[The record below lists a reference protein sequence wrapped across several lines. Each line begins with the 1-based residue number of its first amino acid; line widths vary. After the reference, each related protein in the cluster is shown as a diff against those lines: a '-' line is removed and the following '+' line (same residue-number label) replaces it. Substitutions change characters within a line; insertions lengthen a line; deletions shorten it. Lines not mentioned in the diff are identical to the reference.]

1 MKKIVGLLVLTL
13 CFFAY
18 KKAFSQDTNF
28 HIYLCFGQSNMQGA
42 TRAEA
47 RDTIPVPG
55 FQMMS
60 PMDCPDLNQT
70 MGEWYPAVPPLASC
84 NAGLSPSDYFGRK
97 MAENVAVDVKI
108 GVINVAVGGC
118 KIELY
123 DKDNYES
130 YVETVPDWMLNWIN
144 EYGGNPY
151 GRLVEL
157 AKKAQKDGVI
167 KGILL
172 HQGESNTG
180 DTLWPK
186 KVKGVYEDLLKDLNL
201 EGDKV
206 PLLAGELLSED
217 QNGACASMNEIINTL
232 PEVIPNSYVIPSD
245 GCEGIPDRLHFSASG
260 YRKLG
265 KRYADQMLKIL
276 GNGPKNLELKATS
289 PDAKIQLTVKTENG
303 RPNYSLTYDNK
314 AFLVNA
320 PLGLD
325 TNLGNFTRNLILK
338 DSLVQTTISDS
349 YSLDNIKKSSVT
361 YQANQAVFTFMK
373 DGVNAFDLIFNI
385 SNNDVA
391 FRYKIYP
398 LEAHISGIVKA
409 EATGFRFPENTTSFL
424 SNMMTPMTGFARTAP
439 SYESGYGADIPV
451 EKTRSREGFV
461 FPGLFHTE
469 SDLWVLVSET
479 GVHSQYPASHLSNF
493 KEGVFTVDF
502 PSERQNNGFGSSG
515 AQMGLPGFTPWRT
528 ITVGETLK
536 PIVETTIPFDVIK
549 PLYKPSKDYQY
560 GRGTWSW
567 IIWQDAS
574 MNYEDQVKYID
585 LASEIGYEYI
595 LIDAWWDK
603 NIGYDKM
610 KTLISYA
617 KSKGVDVFLWYNSNG
632 TANDAFQ
639 TPKNKMNTSIA
650 RKKEMKWLKEVGVK
664 GIKAD
669 FFGGDKQETMR
680 LYEDIL
686 SDANDYGLMV
696 VFHGATLPRG
706 WERMFPNFAGS
717 EAVLASEM
725 LVFSEDVRQK
735 EAFYATLHPFM
746 RNSVGSMEFGGTVL
760 NKFFN
765 KGNEKGQKRL
775 TSDVFQLA
783 TAVLY
788 QNPVQFFALTPNNL
802 TDTPNWAL
810 DFMKSVPTTWDETL
824 YLDGYP
830 GKYVILAR
838 RHGQKWYIVGLNA
851 QEDTVQLNLT
861 LPMFEKGDE
870 LTVFQDDAQLN
881 GRMESIK
888 LKRNKQVDIE
898 IPSKGGIIF
907 KNQ

>member
-1 MKKIVGLLVLTL
+1 MKKIVGLLVLTF
-13 CFFAY
+13 CFFASE
-18 KKAFSQDTNF
+18 KAFAQDPNF

-42 TRAEA
+42 TKAEA
-47 RDTIPVPG
+47 MDTIPVPR

-60 PMDCPDLNQT
+60 PMDCPDLNRT
-70 MGEWYPAVPPLASC
+70 MGEWYPAVPPMASC

-97 MAENVAVDVKI
+97 MAENVPGDVKI

-123 DKDNYES
+123 DKDNYKS
-130 YVETVPDWMLNWIN
+130 YVETAPDWMLNWIN
-144 EYGGNPY
+144 KYGGNPY

-186 KVKGVYEDLLKDLNL
+186 KVKGVYEDLLRDLNL
-201 EGDKV
+201 DGEKV

-217 QNGACASMNEIINTL
+217 QNGACASMNEIIRTL
-232 PEVIPNSYVIPSD
+232 PEVIPNSYVVPSD
-245 GCEGIPDRLHFSASG
+245 GCEGVPDRLHFSASG

-265 KRYADQMLKIL
+265 KRYADQMLQIL
-276 GNGPKNLELKATS
+276 GNGPTAIELKATS
-289 PDAKIQLTVKTENG
+289 PDTKIELTIKTENG
-303 RPNYSLTYDNK
+303 KPTYSLSYDSK
-314 AFLVNA
+314 PFLVNA

-325 TNLGNFTRNLILK
+325 TNLGDFTRNLALK
-338 DSLVQTTISDS
+338 DSLVLNTVKDS
-349 YSLDNIKKSSVT
+349 YSLENIKNSSVS
-361 YQANQAVFTFMK
+361 YEANQAVFTFLK
-373 DGVNAFDLIFNI
+373 DGVNVFDLIFNI

-391 FRYKIYP
+391 FQYKIYP
-398 LEAHISGIVKA
+398 QEAHISCVIKS
-409 EATGFRFPENTTSFL
+409 EATGFRFPDKTKSFL

-439 SYESGYGADIPV
+439 SYESGYGADVPI
-451 EKTRSREGFV
+451 EENKSREGYV
-461 FPGLFHTE
+461 FPGLFRTE
-469 SDLWVLVSET
+469 KNLWVLVSET

-493 KEGVFTVDF
+493 KDGVFTIDF
-502 PSERQNNGFGSSG
+502 PNFRQNNGFGSSG
-515 AQMGLPGFTPWRT
+515 AQMGLPGLTPWRT

-536 PIVETTIPFDVIK
+536 PIVETTVPFDVVN
-549 PLYKPSKDYQY
+549 PLHEPGTEYKY
-560 GRGTWSW
+560 GKGTWSW

-585 LASEIGYEYI
+585 LAAEMDYEYI
-595 LIDAWWDK
+595 LIDAWWDQ

-610 KTLISYA
+610 KELISYA
-617 KSKGVDVFLWYNSNG
+617 KSKGVAVFLWYNTNG

-639 TPKNKMNTSIA
+639 TPNNKMNTSIA
-650 RKKEMKWLKEVGVK
+650 RKKEMKWLKEAGAK

-706 WERMFPNFAGS
+706 WERMFPNYAGS

-746 RNSVGSMEFGGTVL
+746 RNTVGSMEFGGTVL

-802 TDTPNWAL
+802 KDAPDWAL
-810 DFMKSVPTTWDETL
+810 EFMKSVPTTWDETVFL
-824 YLDGYP
+824 EGYP
-830 GKYVILAR
+830 GKYVVLAR
-838 RHGQKWYIVGLNA
+838 RHGQQWFIVGVNA
-851 QEDTVQLNLT
+851 QEETITMNLT
-861 LPMFEKGDE
+861 LPMFEKGDQ
-870 LTVFQDDAQLN
+870 LTVFKDDTALS
-881 GRMESIK
+881 GSTETIK
-888 LKRNKQVDIE
+888 MKKDKKVTIA
-898 IPSKGGIIF
+898 IPNRGGIIF
-907 KNQ
+907 KNE

>member
-1 MKKIVGLLVLTL
+1 MH
-13 CFFAY
+13 
-18 KKAFSQDTNF
+18 SQNSNF

-42 TRAEA
+42 TPAEA
-47 RDTIPVPG
+47 IDTIPVPG

-60 PMDCPDLNQT
+60 PMDCPDLNRT

-97 MAENVAVDVKI
+97 MAENAPKDVKI

-118 KIELY
+118 KIALY
-123 DKDNYES
+123 DKDNYKE
-130 YVETVPDWMLNWIN
+130 YVKTAPDWMLNWIN
-144 EYGGNPY
+144 EFGGNPY

-180 DTLWPK
+180 DTLWPQ
-186 KVKGVYEDLLKDLNL
+186 KVKGVYEDLLNDLNL
-201 EGDKV
+201 KGENV
-206 PLLAGELLSED
+206 PLLAGEVLGED

-232 PEVIPNSYVIPSD
+232 RDVIPNSYVIPSD
-245 GCEGIPDRLHFSASG
+245 GCEGIFDRLHFSASG

-265 KRYADQMLKIL
+265 KRYADQMLQIL
-276 GNGPKNLELKATS
+276 GNGPTAVELSATS
-289 PDAKIQLTVKTENG
+289 PDNKIQLTVKTENG
-303 RPNYSLTYDNK
+303 KPTYSITYDRK
-314 AFLVNA
+314 PFLVNA
-320 PLGLD
+320 PLGFD

-338 DSLVQTTISDS
+338 DSLTLNKVNDS

-361 YQANQAVFTFMK
+361 YEAKQAVFTFLK
-373 DGVNAFDLIFNI
+373 DGVNAFDIIFNI

-391 FRYKIYP
+391 FQYKIYP
-398 LEAHISGIVKA
+398 QESHISCIVKT
-409 EATGFRFPENTTSFL
+409 EATGFRFPEKTKSFL

-439 SYESGYGADIPV
+439 SYESGYGADIPL
-451 EKTRSREGFV
+451 EENKAREGYV

-469 SDLWVLVSET
+469 NNLWVLVSET

-493 KEGVFTVDF
+493 KEGVFTVEF
-502 PSERQNNGFGSSG
+502 PNDRQNNGFGSTG
-515 AQMGLPGFTPWRT
+515 AQLGLPGYTPWRT

-536 PIVETTIPFDVIK
+536 PIVETTIPFDVVM
-549 PLYKPSKDYQY
+549 PLYEPSKDYEY

-574 MNYEDQVKYID
+574 MNYEDQMKYIV
-585 LASEIGYEYI
+585 LAAEMGYEYI
-595 LIDAWWDK
+595 LIDAWWDE

-610 KTLISYA
+610 EELISYT
-617 KSKGVDVFLWYNSNG
+617 KSKGLDVFLWYNSNG
-632 TANDAFQ
+632 AANDAFQ
-639 TPKNKMNTSIA
+639 TPKNKMNTSIS

-664 GIKAD
+664 GIKVD

-680 LYEDIL
+680 MYEDIL
-686 SDANDYGLMV
+686 SDANDYELMV

-706 WERMFPNFAGS
+706 WERMFPNYAGS

-725 LVFSEDVRQK
+725 LVFSEDVRKK

-746 RNSVGSMEFGGTVL
+746 RNTVGSMEFGGTVL

-765 KGNEKGQKRL
+765 KGNKKGQKRL

-802 TDTPNWAL
+802 TDAPNWAL
-810 DFMKSVPTTWDETL
+810 DFMQSVPTTWNETI

-830 GKYVILAR
+830 GKYVVLAR
-838 RHGQKWYIVGLNA
+838 RHEQQWYIVGVNA
-851 QEDTVQLNLT
+851 QEDTVKMKLT
-861 LPMFEKGDE
+861 LTMFEKGNE
-870 LTVFQDDAQLN
+870 LTVFQDDAKLN
-881 GRMESIK
+881 GSMETIK
-888 LKRNKQVDIE
+888 LKKDKLITIE
-898 IPSKGGIIF
+898 IPSKGGIIL
-907 KNQ
+907 KNK

>member
-1 MKKIVGLLVLTL
+1 MKKIVGLLILSV
-13 CFFAY
+13 CFFVNE
-18 KKAFSQDTNF
+18 KAFSQDPNF

-42 TRAEA
+42 TKAEA
-47 RDTIPVPG
+47 MDTIPVYG

-60 PMDCPDLNQT
+60 PMDCPDLNRT

-84 NAGLSPSDYFGRK
+84 NAGLSPADYFGRK
-97 MAENVAVDVKI
+97 MAENAPKDVKV

-123 DKDNYES
+123 NKDNYQS
-130 YVETVPDWMLNWIN
+130 YVETAPDWMLNWIN

-157 AKKAQKDGVI
+157 AKKAKKDGVI

-186 KVKGVYEDLLKDLNL
+186 KVKGVYENLLKDLNL
-201 EGDKV
+201 ESENV

-217 QNGACASMNEIINTL
+217 ENGACASMNAIINTL
-232 PEVIPNSYVIPSD
+232 PNVIPNSFVIPSD
-245 GCEGIPDRLHFSASG
+245 GCEGVSDRLHFSAAG

-265 KRYADQMLKIL
+265 KRYADQMLAIL
-276 GNGPKNLELKATS
+276 GKGEKDVQLNANS
-289 PDAKIQLTVKTENG
+289 PDNKITVSVKTQEGNAT
-303 RPNYSLTYDNK
+303 YSLTYEGK
-314 AFLVNA
+314 PFILNA
-320 PLGLD
+320 PLGLN
-325 TNLGNFTRNLILK
+325 TNIGDFTKNLVLK
-338 DSLVQTTISDS
+338 DSLVVANISDS
-349 YSLDNIKKSSVT
+349 YSLDNIKKSAVT
-361 YQANQAVFTFMK
+361 YKANKAVFTFMK

-391 FRYKIYP
+391 LRYKLYP
-398 LEAHISGIVKA
+398 QETHLSCLVKT
-409 EATGFRFPENTTSFL
+409 EATGFKFPENTKSFL
-424 SNMMTPMTGFARTAP
+424 STMMTPMTGFARTAP
-439 SYESGYGADIPV
+439 SYESGYEADV
-451 EKTRSREGFV
+451 AMEENTAREGYV

-469 SDLWVLVSET
+469 NNLWILVSET
-479 GVHSQYPASHLSNF
+479 GVHGQYPASHLSNF
-493 KEGVFTVDF
+493 KDGVYTVDF
-502 PSERQNNGFGSSG
+502 PNSRQNNGYGSSG
-515 AQMGLPGFTPWRT
+515 AQIGLPGFTPWRT

-536 PIVETTIPFDVIK
+536 PIVETTVPFDVVR
-549 PLYKPSKDYQY
+549 PLYEASQEYTY

-567 IIWQDAS
+567 IIWQDES

-585 LASEIGYEYI
+585 LAAEMQYEYI
-595 LIDAWWDK
+595 LIDAWWDSR
-603 NIGYDKM
+603 IGYDRM
-610 KTLISYA
+610 KELITYA
-617 KSKGVDVFLWYNSNG
+617 KNKGVDVFLWYNSNG
-632 TANDAFQ
+632 NANDAFQ
-639 TPKNKMNTSIA
+639 TPMHKMNTSIA
-650 RKKEMKWLKEVGVK
+650 RKKEMKWLKEAGVK

-696 VFHGATLPRG
+696 LFHGTTLPRG
-706 WERMFPNFAGS
+706 WERMFPNFVGS

-735 EAFYATLHPFM
+735 EAFYGTLHPFM
-746 RNSVGSMEFGGTVL
+746 RNTVGSMEFGGTVL
-760 NKFFN
+760 NNFFN

-802 TDTPNWAL
+802 TDAPKWAIN
-810 DFMKSVPTTWDETL
+810 FMKNVPTTWDETVF
-824 YLDGYP
+824 LDGYP
-830 GKYVILAR
+830 GKYVVLAR
-838 RHGQKWYIVGLNA
+838 RHGNQWYVVGVNA
-851 QEDTVQLNLT
+851 QHDTLNIKLNLSM
-861 LPMFEKGDE
+861 LNKGDQ
-870 LTVFQDDAQLN
+870 LTVFKDGPKLN
-881 GRMESIK
+881 GSIETIT
-888 LKRNKQVDIE
+888 LKKTKQVAIE
-898 IPSKGGIIF
+898 IRSKGGIIF
-907 KNQ
+907 KTK

>member
-1 MKKIVGLLVLTL
+1 MIKKTFLIAVITFL
-13 CFFAY
+13 AWSSNSW
-18 KKAFSQDTNF
+18 AQDPNF

-42 TRAEA
+42 TRAQV

-60 PMDCPDLNQT
+60 PMDCPDLNRT
-70 MGEWYPAVPPLASC
+70 RGEWYPAVPPLANC

-97 MAENVAVDVKI
+97 MAENMPKDVKV

-123 DKDNYES
+123 DKDNYKS
-130 YVETVPDWMLNWIN
+130 YVETAPDWMLNWIN

-201 EGDKV
+201 EGEKV

-232 PEVIPNSYVIPSD
+232 PEVIPNSYVIASD

-265 KRYADQMLKIL
+265 KRYADQMLQIL
-276 GNGPKNLELKATS
+276 GNVPTTIELNATS
-289 PDAKIQLTVKTENG
+289 PDTKIRLTVKTENG
-303 RPNYSLTYDNK
+303 RPTYSLSYDGK
-314 AFLVNA
+314 PFLLNA

-325 TNLGNFTRNLILK
+325 TNLGDFTSNMVLK
-338 DSLVQTTISDS
+338 DSLVLTTVSDS
-349 YSLDNIKKSSVT
+349 YSLNNIKKSSVI
-361 YQANQAVFTFMK
+361 YKANQAVFTFLK
-373 DGVNAFDLIFNI
+373 DGINAFDLIFNI

-398 LEAHISGIVKA
+398 QEAHISCVVKT
-409 EATGFRFPENTTSFL
+409 EATGFRFPEKTKSFL

-439 SYESGYGADIPV
+439 SYESGYGADIPL
-451 EKTRSREGFV
+451 EETKAREGYV

-469 SDLWVLVSET
+469 NNLWVLVSET

-493 KEGVFTVDF
+493 KEGAFTVDF
-502 PSERQNNGFGSSG
+502 PNDRQNNGFGSSG
-515 AQMGLPGFTPWRT
+515 AQMGLPGHTPWRT

-536 PIVETTIPFDVIK
+536 PIVETTIPFDVVK
-549 PLYKPSKDYQY
+549 PLYEPSKDYQY

-585 LASEIGYEYI
+585 LAAEMNYEYI
-595 LIDAWWDK
+595 LIDAWWDRR
-603 NIGYDKM
+603 IGYERM
-610 KTLISYA
+610 EELITYA
-617 KSKGVDVFLWYNSNG
+617 KSKGIAVFLWYNSNG

-639 TPKNKMNTSIA
+639 TPKDKMNTSIA
-650 RKKEMKWLKEVGVK
+650 RKKEMKWLKEAGVK
-664 GIKAD
+664 GIKSD

-706 WERMFPNFAGS
+706 WERMFPNYAGS

-746 RNSVGSMEFGGTVL
+746 RNTVGSMEFGGTVL

-802 TDTPNWAL
+802 NDAPNWAM
-810 DFMKSVPTTWDETL
+810 DFMISVPTTWDETM

-830 GKYVILAR
+830 GKYVVLAR
-838 RHGQKWYIVGLNA
+838 RHEQQWFVVGVNA
-851 QEDTVQLNLT
+851 QEETLDLNLT
-861 LPMFEKGDE
+861 LPMFAKGDE
-870 LTVFQDDAQLN
+870 LTVFQDDATLT
-881 GRMESIK
+881 GRMETIK
-888 LKRNKQVDIE
+888 LKKDKQVTIK

-907 KNQ
+907 KNK

>member
-1 MKKIVGLLVLTL
+1 MKKLLGLLFLVI
-13 CFFAY
+13 CFFTSE
-18 KKAFSQDTNF
+18 KAFSQDSNF

-42 TRAEA
+42 TKAEA
-47 RDTIPVPG
+47 MDTIPVSG
-55 FQMMS
+55 FEMMS
-60 PMDCPDLNQT
+60 PMDCPDLNRT
-70 MGEWYPAVPPLASC
+70 MGEWYPAIPPLASC
-84 NAGLSPSDYFGRK
+84 NAGLSPADYFGRK
-97 MAENVAVDVKI
+97 MAENASRGTKI

-123 DKDNYES
+123 DKENYKS
-130 YVETVPDWMLNWIN
+130 YVETAPDWMLNWIN

-151 GRLVEL
+151 GRLIEL

-186 KVKGVYEDLLKDLNL
+186 KVKGVYENILKDLNL
-201 EGDKV
+201 KGVEV

-217 QNGACASMNEIINTL
+217 QNGACASMNEIIKTL
-232 PEVIPNSYVIPSD
+232 PEVIPNSYIIPSD

-265 KRYADQMLKIL
+265 KRYADQMLQIL
-276 GNGPKNLELKATS
+276 GSGQKNIQLNAAS
-289 PDAKIQLTVKTENG
+289 PDSKLKLTVKTENG
-303 RPNYSLTYDNK
+303 IPTYNLTYNDK
-314 AFLVNA
+314 PFILNA

-325 TNLGNFTRNLILK
+325 TNIGDFTRNLVLK
-338 DSLVQTTISDS
+338 DNLTITPISYS
-349 YSLDNIKKSSVT
+349 YSLDKIKKSKIN
-361 YQANQAVFTFMK
+361 YQANEAVFTFLK
-373 DGVNAFDLIFNI
+373 DGVNAFDLIFNL

-391 FRYKIYP
+391 FRYKLYP
-398 LEAHISGIVKA
+398 HEANISCVIKS
-409 EATGFRFPENTTSFL
+409 EATGFKFPEKTKSFL

-439 SYESGYGADIPV
+439 SYESGYRADIAI
-451 EKTRSREGFV
+451 EENNAREGYV
-461 FPGLFHTE
+461 FPGLFHME
-469 SDLWVLVSET
+469 NNLWVLISET

-502 PSERQNNGFGSSG
+502 PNSRQNNGFGSSG
-515 AQMGLPGFTPWRT
+515 AQMGLPSFTPWRT

-536 PIVETTIPFDVIK
+536 PIVETTIPFDVVK
-549 PLYKPSKDYQY
+549 PLYEPTQEYNY

-567 IIWQDAS
+567 IIWQDGS

-585 LASEIGYEYI
+585 LAAKMNYEYI
-595 LIDAWWDK
+595 LIDAWWDSR
-603 NIGYDKM
+603 IGYDRM
-610 KTLISYA
+610 EELITYA
-617 KSKGVDVFLWYNSNG
+617 KGKGVDVFLWYNSNG

-639 TPKNKMNTSIA
+639 TPINKMNTSIA
-650 RKKEMKWLKEVGVK
+650 RKKEMKWLKEAGVK

-686 SDANDYGLMV
+686 SNANDYGLMV

-706 WERMFPNFAGS
+706 WERMFPNFMGS

-746 RNSVGSMEFGGTVL
+746 RNAVGSMEFGGTVL
-760 NKFFN
+760 NTFFN
-765 KGNEKGQKRL
+765 KGNIKGQKRL
-775 TSDVFQLA
+775 TSEVFQLA
-783 TAVLY
+783 TSVLY
-788 QNPVQFFALTPNNL
+788 QNPIQFFALTPNNL
-802 TDTPNWAL
+802 TDAPKWAL

-824 YLDGYP
+824 FLKGYP
-830 GKYVILAR
+830 GKYAILAR
-838 RHGQKWYIVGLNA
+838 RHKNQWYIVGVNA
-851 QEDTVQLNLT
+851 QKDALKMDLT
-861 LPMFEKGDE
+861 LPMFNKGDT
-870 LTVFQDDAQLN
+870 LKVFKDDAKLN
-881 GRMESIK
+881 GGMETIK
-888 LKRNKQVDIE
+888 LKKNNQITIE
-898 IPSKGGIIF
+898 IPSMGGIIL
-907 KNQ
+907 KNE

>member
-1 MKKIVGLLVLTL
+1 MKKIVGLLVLAI
-13 CFFAY
+13 CFFASE
-18 KKAFSQDTNF
+18 KTFSQDPNF

-42 TRAEA
+42 TKAEA
-47 RDTIPVPG
+47 MDTIPVSG

-60 PMDCPDLNQT
+60 PMDCPDLNRT
-70 MGEWYPAVPPLASC
+70 MREWYPAVPPLASC
-84 NAGLSPSDYFGRK
+84 NAGLSPSDYFGRT
-97 MAENVAVDVKI
+97 MAENAPKDVKI

-123 DKDNYES
+123 DKDNYKS
-130 YVETVPDWMLNWIN
+130 YVETAPDWMLNWIN

-180 DTLWPK
+180 DTLWPQ
-186 KVKGVYEDLLKDLNL
+186 KVKGVYEDLLNDLNL
-201 EGDKV
+201 KGENV
-206 PLLAGELLSED
+206 PLLAGEVLGED

-232 PEVIPNSYVIPSD
+232 PEVIANSYVIPSD
-245 GCEGIPDRLHFSASG
+245 GCEGIFDRLHFSASG

-265 KRYADQMLKIL
+265 KRYADQVLQIL
-276 GNGPKNLELKATS
+276 GNGPKDIELNATS
-289 PDAKIQLTVKTENG
+289 PDTRIQLTVKTENG
-303 RPNYSLTYDNK
+303 KPTYSLSYDDK
-314 AFLVNA
+314 PFLLNA
-320 PLGLD
+320 PLGID
-325 TNLGNFTRNLILK
+325 TNLGDFTRNLILK
-338 DSLVQTTISDS
+338 DSLVLNTVNDS
-349 YSLDNIKKSSVT
+349 YSLSNIKKSSVT
-361 YQANQAVFTFMK
+361 YEANQAVFTFLK
-373 DGVNAFDLIFNI
+373 DGVNAFDLIFNV

-391 FRYKIYP
+391 FQYRIYP
-398 LEAHISGIVKA
+398 QEAHISCVVKA
-409 EATGFRFPENTTSFL
+409 EATGFRFPEKTKSFL

-439 SYESGYGADIPV
+439 SYESGYGADIPL
-451 EKTRSREGFV
+451 EETKAREGYV
-461 FPGLFHTE
+461 FPGLFRTE
-469 SDLWVLVSET
+469 NNFWVLVSET

-493 KEGVFTVDF
+493 KEGVFTVEF
-502 PSERQNNGFGSSG
+502 PNDRQNNGFGSSG
-515 AQMGLPGFTPWRT
+515 AQIGLPGLTPWRT

-536 PIVETTIPFDVIK
+536 PIVETTIPFDVVK
-549 PLYKPSKDYQY
+549 PLYESSEDYNY

-567 IIWQDAS
+567 IIWQDGS

-585 LASEIGYEYI
+585 LAADMNYEYI
-595 LIDAWWDK
+595 LIDAWWDQ
-603 NIGYDKM
+603 NIGYDRLNE
-610 KTLISYA
+610 LISYA
-617 KSKGVDVFLWYNSNG
+617 KSKGINVFLWYNSNG

-686 SDANDYGLMV
+686 SDANDFGLMV

-706 WERMFPNFAGS
+706 WERMFPNYAGS

-746 RNSVGSMEFGGTVL
+746 RNAVGSMEFGGTVL

-765 KGNEKGQKRL
+765 KGNEKDQKRL
-775 TSDVFQLA
+775 TSDIFQLA
-783 TAVLY
+783 TSVLY

-802 TDTPNWAL
+802 MDAPKWAL
-810 DFMKSVPTTWDETL
+810 DFMKSVPTTWDETIF
-824 YLDGYP
+824 LDGYP
-830 GKYVILAR
+830 GKYVVLAR
-838 RHGQKWYIVGLNA
+838 RHQNQWFIVGVNA
-851 QEDTVQLNLT
+851 QDETLNLNLT
-861 LPMFEKGDE
+861 LPMFEKGHQ
-870 LTVFQDDAQLN
+870 LTVLKDDAKLN
-881 GRMESIK
+881 GSMETIK
-888 LKRNKQVDIE
+888 LKKDKQINIE
-898 IPSKGGIIF
+898 MPTRGGIIL
-907 KNQ
+907 KNN

>member
-1 MKKIVGLLVLTL
+1 MKKIVGILVLAI
-13 CFFAY
+13 CFFVSE
-18 KKAFSQDTNF
+18 KAFSQDPNF

-42 TRAEA
+42 TKAEA
-47 RDTIPVPG
+47 RDTIPVSG

-60 PMDCPDLNQT
+60 PMDCPDLNRT

-84 NAGLSPSDYFGRK
+84 KAGLSPSDYFGRK
-97 MAENVAVDVKI
+97 MAENAPKNVKI
-108 GVINVAVGGC
+108 GVINVSVGGC

-123 DKDNYES
+123 DKDNYKN
-130 YVETVPDWMLNWIN
+130 YIETAPDWMLNWIN

-180 DTLWPK
+180 DTLWPQ
-186 KVKGVYEDLLKDLNL
+186 KVKGVYEDLLNDLNL
-201 EGDKV
+201 KGENV
-206 PLLAGELLSED
+206 PLLAGEVLGED

-245 GCEGIPDRLHFSASG
+245 GCEGIFDRLHFSASG

-265 KRYADQMLKIL
+265 KRYAEQILQIL
-276 GNGPKNLELKATS
+276 GNGQKDIELNSTS
-289 PDAKIQLTVKTENG
+289 PNTRIQLTVKTENG
-303 RPNYSLTYDNK
+303 KPTYSLSYDGK
-314 AFLVNA
+314 PFLLNA
-320 PLGLD
+320 PLGIN
-325 TNLGNFTRNLILK
+325 TNLGDFTRNLILK
-338 DSLVQTTISDS
+338 DSLVLNMVNDS
-349 YSLDNIKKSSVT
+349 YSLSNIKKSSVT
-361 YQANQAVFTFMK
+361 YEANQAVFTFLK
-373 DGVNAFDLIFNI
+373 DGVNAFDIIFNI

-391 FRYKIYP
+391 FQYKIYP
-398 LEAHISGIVKA
+398 QEDHISCVVKT
-409 EATGFRFPENTTSFL
+409 EATGFKFPDKTKSFL

-439 SYESGYGADIPV
+439 SYESGYTADMAIA
-451 EKTRSREGFV
+451 KNNSREGYV

-469 SDLWVLVSET
+469 NNLWVLVSET
-479 GVHSQYPASHLSNF
+479 GVHGQYPASHLSNY
-493 KEGVFTVDF
+493 KEGVFKVDF
-502 PSERQNNGFGSSG
+502 PNTRQNNGFGSSG
-515 AQMGLPGFTPWRT
+515 AQIGLPGLTPWRT

-536 PIVETTIPFDVIK
+536 PIVETTIPFDVVK
-549 PLYKPSKDYQY
+549 PLYEASTDYQF

-567 IIWQDAS
+567 IIWQDGS
-574 MNYEDQVKYID
+574 MNYEDQIKYID
-585 LASEIGYEYI
+585 LAAELKYEYI
-595 LIDAWWDK
+595 LIDAWWDSR
-603 NIGYDKM
+603 IGYDRM
-610 KTLISYA
+610 EELISYA
-617 KSKGVDVFLWYNSNG
+617 KNKGVDVFLWYNSNG

-639 TPKNKMNTSIA
+639 TPINKMNSSIA
-650 RKKEMKWLKEVGVK
+650 RKKEMKWLQKAGVK

-706 WERMFPNFAGS
+706 WERMFPNYAGS

-725 LVFSEDVRQK
+725 LVFSEDVRKK

-746 RNSVGSMEFGGTVL
+746 RNTVGSMEFGGTVL
-760 NKFFN
+760 NTFFN

-783 TAVLY
+783 TSVLY

-802 TDTPNWAL
+802 TDAPYWAL
-810 DFMKSVPTTWDETL
+810 DFMKSVPTIWDETIF
-824 YLDGYP
+824 LDGYP
-830 GKYVILAR
+830 GKYIVLAR
-838 RHGQKWYIVGLNA
+838 RHEQQWYIVGVNA
-851 QEDTVQLNLT
+851 QEETVKINLS
-861 LPMFEKGDE
+861 LPMFTKGDQ
-870 LTVFQDDAQLN
+870 LTVFKDDAKLN
-881 GRMESIK
+881 GSMETIK
-888 LKRNKQVDIE
+888 LKKDRQVTIE
-898 IPSKGGIIF
+898 IPSRGGIIF
-907 KNQ
+907 KNK